1 MRTATLAALQRAYDD
16 RAEPEYDDD
25 NCAELDDCADLD
37 NCAEPDNPDDC
48 ETE

>member
-16 RAEPEYDDD
+16 RVDPWSDDD
-25 NCAELDDCADLD
+25 DCAELDDCA
-37 NCAEPDNPDDC
+37 EPDNPDPD